1 MIEELTGMVAIICSL
16 GIPVI
21 AIICVTIK
29 SIKKRNAEKEIR
41 KLIIENN
48 TDIEV
53 AKQLIDEPER
63 KTNKY
68 VALRWSCVLIGMGFG
83 ALANFLLGV
92 TPTDNIYFWFIVAF
106 GVGLGLLTSFVV
118 ELKLQMN
125 QNKGLTDIEE
135 N

>member
-68 VALRWSCVLIGMGFG
+68 VTVW
-83 ALANFLLGV
+83 
-92 TPTDNIYFWFIVAF
+92 
-106 GVGLGLLTSFVV
+106 
-118 ELKLQMN
+118 
-125 QNKGLTDIEE
+125 
-135 N
+135 